1 MNFTMTREWLERKL
15 KEMDEAGVDEFANVG
30 LPFSEAQ
37 LNGAVIAKMRCNG
50 VAMTGSPKWPSVNVQ
65 LGAVYSNDPE
75 SENRAFSNATPS
87 ASVNINIDPGRPAAH
102 AFELGSD
109 YYVYFVKLGEQRVKY
124 LRDGVSPMSCE
135 IFLCHRDGS
144 DPIPAQY
151 DSKDCTLKFDLDGK
165 PWHVG
170 YGSPDLANMG
180 YTHFYFPDN
189 S

>member
-15 KEMDEAGVDEFANVG
+15 KEMDEMGVDEFANVG

-37 LNGAVIAKMRCNG
+37 LNGAVVAKMRCNG
-50 VAMTGSPKWPSVNVQ
+50 VNLTGSPKWPSMNVQ
-65 LGAVYSNDPE
+65 LGAVYSNDPK
-75 SENRAFSNATPS
+75 SENRSFSNATPS
-87 ASVNINIDPGRPAAH
+87 ASVNMNIDPGRPAAH

-124 LRDGVSPMSCE
+124 LRDGVAPQNCD
-135 IFLCHRDGS
+135 IVLCHRDGS
-144 DPIPAQY
+144 NPLPA
-151 DSKDCTLKFDLDGK
+151 KFEAGNHTLRFEWEGQELQE
-165 PWHVG
+165 G
-170 YGSPDLANMG
+170 YGSPRLHDAG